1 MLLGYVAQELNFHE
15 EGYETHYGQIVE
27 ECRTQRVWEEL
38 KASCEFDKR
47 CSDVEAFNA
56 QHRWKKR
63 GVAMVPTKF
72 GISFTTKFLN
82 QVLGLRK
89 KSLHLP
95 GCFLFPLFSL
105 PCSSSCWFN
114 FSIWKL
120 KPSVSFSLTLVQA
133 GALVQ
138 VYTDGT
144 VLVTHGGVE
153 MGQGL
158 HTKMAQIA
166 ASSFGISPSHV
177 FISETS
183 TDKVQ
188 LLTCILSFSL
198 LGYIL

>member
-1 MLLGYVAQELNFHE
+1 LLLGYVAQELNFHE

-105 PCSSSCWFN
+105 PLF
-114 FSIWKL
+114 L
-120 KPSVSFSLTLVQA
+120 LL
-133 GALVQ
+133 L
-138 VYTDGT
+138 
-144 VLVTHGGVE
+144 
-153 MGQGL
+153 
-158 HTKMAQIA
+158 
-166 ASSFGISPSHV
+166 
-177 FISETS
+177 
-183 TDKVQ
+183 VQ
-188 LLTCILSFSL
+188 LLNLETEAICVFLTHTCAGRRIGASL
-198 LGYIL
+198 H